1 MNKNDMRKY
10 QLDGIR
16 FVLFLMVFTTHYHPM
31 PLKVGYFG
39 YALPVFFVMS
49 GFLITN
55 VLLSA
60 NDPTLGGKL
69 KTFYAR
75 RILRI
80 CPAYFVVVLLLIGLG
95 ALTYP
100 LSYLFYL
107 INVKLFALSVSWP
120 LAQFHHWFLEAWRS
134 ESLHLW
140 SLSVEEQFYILYPL
154 ALYLTP
160 VRYRTAMLFAVLI
173 LSIASRFW
181 FMAHY
186 PKSFYGTL
194 LPVCTEYFAWGCLF
208 AWLESRNR
216 LKALSPSWTLGLST
230 GVTLILIAAE
240 HRLGH
245 SGFLQFTTSHYQTP
259 IALSMGFFIWGLWS
273 IDDRHWVTR
282 VLSFKPLVYFG
293 AMSYTLYLVH
303 LVALDIFSSTGIEL
317 PFSKLINQT
326 VGAFI
331 TTLLMGIAIWHL
343 VEKPV
348 YSLRRYLPY
357 AKSEVPA
364 GQPRAAAAGVR
375 QSESR

>member
-1 MNKNDMRKY
+1 M
-10 QLDGIR
+10 
-16 FVLFLMVFTTHYHPM
+16 FLLVFTTHYHPM
-31 PLKVGYFG
+31 PLKVSYFG

-60 NDPTLGGKL
+60 NNPTLGGKL

-80 CPAYFVVVLLLIGLG
+80 CPSYFVVVSLLIGLG

-107 INVKLFALSVSWP
+107 VNVKMFALSVSMP
-120 LAQFHHWFLEAWRS
+120 FGQFHGWFLEAWRR

-154 ALYLTP
+154 VLYLTP
-160 VRYRTAMLFAVLI
+160 VRYRTWMLLSVLF
-173 LSIASRFW
+173 LSIVSRFW
-181 FMAHY
+181 FMAFF

-194 LPVCTEYFAWGCLF
+194 LPVCTEYFVWGCIF
-208 AWLESRNR
+208 AWLEARNR
-216 LKALSPSWTLGLST
+216 LAALSASWTLGLSAL
-230 GVTLILIAAE
+230 LILLLIVTE
-240 HRLGH
+240 HQLGE

-259 IALSMGFFIWGLWS
+259 IALGMGFFIWGLWS
-273 IDDRHWVTR
+273 IDDRHWVAR
-282 VLSFKPLVYFG
+282 MLSWKPLVYFG

-303 LVALDIFSSTGIEL
+303 LVAADIFSCTGIEL
-317 PFSKLINQT
+317 PFAPQT
-326 VGAFI
+326 TRIVGAFV
-331 TTLLMGIAIWHL
+331 TTLLMGVGIWHL

-348 YSLRRYLPY
+348 YSLRRYIPY
-357 AKSEVPA
+357 AASSTAAGPQRSQA
-364 GQPRAAAAGVR
+364 ATYGQPD
-375 QSESR
+375 SS

>member
-1 MNKNDMRKY
+1 MRKH

-16 FVLFLMVFTTHYHPM
+16 FVLFLLVFTTHYHPM
-31 PLKVGYFG
+31 PLKVSYFG

-60 NDPTLGGKL
+60 NNPTLGGKL

-80 CPAYFVVVLLLIGLG
+80 CPSYFVVVSLLIGLG

-107 INVKLFALSVSWP
+107 VNVKMFALSVSMP
-120 LAQFHHWFLEAWRS
+120 FGQFHGWFLEAWRR

-154 ALYLTP
+154 VLYLTP
-160 VRYRTAMLFAVLI
+160 VRYRTWMLLSVLF
-173 LSIASRFW
+173 LSIVSRFW
-181 FMAHY
+181 FMAFF

-194 LPVCTEYFAWGCLF
+194 LPVCTEYFVWGCIF
-208 AWLESRNR
+208 AWLEARNR
-216 LKALSPSWTLGLST
+216 LAALSASWTLGLSAL
-230 GVTLILIAAE
+230 LILLLIVTE
-240 HRLGH
+240 HQLGE

-259 IALSMGFFIWGLWS
+259 IALGMGFFIWGLWS
-273 IDDRHWVTR
+273 IDDRHWVAR
-282 VLSFKPLVYFG
+282 MLSWKPLVYFG

-303 LVALDIFSSTGIEL
+303 LVAADIFSCTGIEL
-317 PFSKLINQT
+317 PFAPQT
-326 VGAFI
+326 TRIVGAFV
-331 TTLLMGIAIWHL
+331 TTLLMGVGIWHL

-348 YSLRRYLPY
+348 YSLRRYIPY
-357 AKSEVPA
+357 AASSTAAGPQRSQA
-364 GQPRAAAAGVR
+364 ATYGQPD
-375 QSESR
+375 SS